1 MFSKEDGLVAA
12 SGGQMGTGV
21 LPLTVTPSRLGALPE
36 AGH

>member
-1 MFSKEDGLVAA
+1 MFSKEDDWVAA

-21 LPLTVTPSRLGALPE
+21 LPLIVTPSHLEALPE